1 MVSLHNFQTLQSDQ
15 LVQACGSGNLVSIAS
30 LLNGGAVVDSIG
42 TDEFGV
48 SDIGNGCGDCN
59 NYCVCCRTLRMLYM
73 WSLHMDADVVYCS
86 WESYQSRTC

>member
-48 SDIGNGCGDCN
+48 SDVRNGCGDCN
-59 NYCVCCRTLRMLYM
+59 CVCSH
-73 WSLHMDADVVYCS
+73 SL
-86 WESYQSRTC
+86 